1 MAFFFVGC
9 ADSGL
14 QVAQIVH
21 TVKNTDDVD
30 SVCNGFLYEILY
42 YVVCVRTISQDILS
56 AEQHLQFCIFESVTE
71 FSQSHPWIFM
81 QKT

>member
-1 MAFFFVGC
+1 MSFFFVTC
-9 ADSGL
+9 AYCCL
-14 QVAQIVH
+14 KIAKIIQ
-21 TVKNTDDVD
+21 TVKNTDDIN
-30 SVCNGFLYEILY
+30 SVCDGFLYEILY